1 MRGGRD
7 VKMMSEGGREKE
19 RRQRGGKVIKKRERV
34 KRKMERLWCFWT
46 PCTPAGATNADM
58 QTVKR

>member
-1 MRGGRD
+1 
-7 VKMMSEGGREKE
+7 MMSEGGREKE
-19 RRQRGGKVIKKRERV
+19 RRQRGGKVIKKKRERV

>member
-1 MRGGRD
+1 
-7 VKMMSEGGREKE
+7 MMSEGGREKE

>member
-19 RRQRGGKVIKKRERV
+19 RRQRGGKVIKKKEGEGKEEDGEALVFLDSLHTSRRYER
-34 KRKMERLWCFWT
+34 
-46 PCTPAGATNADM
+46 
-58 QTVKR
+58 

>member
-1 MRGGRD
+1 
-7 VKMMSEGGREKE
+7 MMSEGGREKE
-19 RRQRGGKVIKKRERV
+19 RRQRGGKKRHKGRKVIKKRERV